1 MRTRLLINHF
11 DISIADELFVRDSF
25 CGGLIMR
32 FIFKIFEVDQEIYGN
47 VLFLYSTVLVF
58 CNVKVYKYAAIMDK
72 EQNMDTLKKLKLK
85 IQIHGYLRKWRS
97 FLLQLK
103 QHVLIVRQALLSG
116 FISRRGLLIMHRLS
130 FLKLFTGFPDHPRIG
145 WHLIVQEGMTPVKV
159 LLLTLRSIRFGVR
172 LEKRS
177 LNRATETITGEI
189 K

>member
-85 IQIHGYLRKWRS
+85 IQIHGYLRKTSPVIW
-97 FLLQLK
+97 FHQQK
-103 QHVLIVRQALLSG
+103 
-116 FISRRGLLIMHRLS
+116 RLAYNA
-130 FLKLFTGFPDHPRIG
+130 
-145 WHLIVQEGMTPVKV
+145 QVKV
-159 LLLTLRSIRFGVR
+159 YKYAAIMDKEQKYLPG
-172 LEKRS
+172 K
-177 LNRATETITGEI
+177 
-189 K
+189 